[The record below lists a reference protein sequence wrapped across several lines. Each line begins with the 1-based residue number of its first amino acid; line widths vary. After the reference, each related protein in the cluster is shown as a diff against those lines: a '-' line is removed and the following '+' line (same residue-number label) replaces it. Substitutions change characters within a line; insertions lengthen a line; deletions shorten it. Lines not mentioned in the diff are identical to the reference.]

1 LSIDGRMTLR
11 AFKRE
16 RLILETAAG
25 LGVVRTVARK
35 WKTAMTL
42 SSADLLLVVTCWWMI
57 GASSLII
64 ALLASR
70 YILRRLGAN
79 RGAMIASPPNT
90 ARQLARAA
98 RIGRAIGIAG
108 RHAPFRAD
116 CYPQALTAALL
127 CRGFGVPHAVQ
138 FGARFAAADSARA
151 GKLEAHAWVS
161 SGTLTVC
168 GGQASPQRFGTVA
181 CFVHLPRSDRRRA
194 IN

>member
-1 LSIDGRMTLR
+1 M
-11 AFKRE
+11 
-16 RLILETAAG
+16 
-25 LGVVRTVARK
+25 VRTVARK
-35 WKTAMTL
+35 WKTAKTL
-42 SSADLLLVVTCWWMI
+42 SPADLLLVVTCWWMI
-57 GASSLII
+57 GVSSLII

-70 YILRRLGAN
+70 HILRRLGAN

-90 ARQLARAA
+90 ARQMAHAE

-127 CRGFGVPHAVQ
+127 CQGFGVPYAVQ
-138 FGARFAAADSARA
+138 FGARFAAANSART

-161 SGTLTVC
+161 SGSLTVC

-181 CFVHLPRSDRRRA
+181 CFVHLPRSDRSRV
-194 IN
+194 ID